1 MKILFSPSEAKR
13 SGGVAEKI
21 ERDSFCFESL
31 FDERMAFVKRYRD
44 FVLEADDAQ
53 LGALF
58 GIKKAEQI
66 AHYRQDI
73 LTLPLLKAIER
84 YSGVA
89 YEYLDYESLH
99 GNAKSYIDTNVIIFS
114 NLFGPI
120 CARDQL
126 PEYKFKQG
134 AKFDG
139 VAPEKYYKEHFTKA
153 LNQVLEG
160 EEILDLRAGF
170 YDKFYKPSYPYTTL
184 KFIKNGKVVSHWAKA
199 YRGIVLRE
207 IAKEQIES
215 IEAFM
220 ELEIENL
227 KIKEILEKGK
237 QKEIIYEI
245 I

>member
-13 SGGVAEKI
+13 SGGKRGEI
-21 ERDSFCFESL
+21 ERDSFCFEAL
-31 FDERMAFVKRYRD
+31 FDLRMTFVNQYRD
-44 FVLEADDAQ
+44 YVLGADDAQ
-53 LGALF
+53 LSMLF
-58 GIKKAEQI
+58 GIKKADQI

-73 LTLPLLKAIER
+73 LSLPLLKAIER

-89 YEYLDYESLH
+89 YEYLDYEGLH
-99 GNAKSYIDTNVIIFS
+99 QEAQAYIDENVMIFS

-120 CARDQL
+120 CAQDQL

-134 AKFDG
+134 AKLDG
-139 VAPEKYYKEHFTKA
+139 VAPENYYKEHFTQA
-153 LNQVLEG
+153 LDQMLEG

-170 YDKFYKPSYPYTTL
+170 YDKFYKPSHPYTTL

-199 YRGIVLRE
+199 YRGTVLRE
-207 IAKEQIES
+207 IAKEQIET

-220 ELEIENL
+220 DLEIENL